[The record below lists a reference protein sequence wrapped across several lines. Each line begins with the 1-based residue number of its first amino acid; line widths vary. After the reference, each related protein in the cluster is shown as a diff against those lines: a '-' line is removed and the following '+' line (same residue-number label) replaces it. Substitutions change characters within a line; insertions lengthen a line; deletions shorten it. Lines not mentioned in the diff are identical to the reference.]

1 MALATEEPRADS
13 LNSTLKKR
21 LRESLHEVFGIDSL
35 RPGQEAV
42 VRNVLRRADTLAI
55 MPTGAGKS
63 LCYQLPA
70 LYLGGLTLVISPL
83 ISLMKDQLEK
93 LLEAGIPAAL
103 LNSSL
108 SASEEKQALDAVTG
122 GECRILF
129 VTPERLI
136 KEDFVAML
144 DTGEKAK
151 VALVVVDEAHCI
163 SQWGHDFCPAF
174 VEMLHSIKALGRPP
188 ILALTATA
196 TPAVMTDILHQLG
209 MDNAS
214 VVNTGVYRANLR
226 FAVERFTNPHEKR
239 IRLLEK
245 VRELEGAGI
254 VYCSTVAE
262 CNAVHAALLDAGVD
276 AQRYNGKMSTSD
288 RAQAQDSFMESRARV
303 MVATNAFGMGIDK
316 PDIRFVIHAQM
327 PGSLEAYYQEAG
339 RAGRDGEPA
348 DCILLFELK
357 DKHVQQF
364 FLGGRYPDVEQILR
378 IAQALRSLAGEND
391 GQAIEQPVD
400 ALHEALP
407 DIGTSKLRTAL
418 SLMREI
424 AMLRRTRR
432 GAVKLHACNADQH
445 ADERLREAAKR
456 YTAMAENDRDI
467 LERMIGYA
475 QSAQCRWRIV
485 LAYFATQMVNIGTSR
500 TAASSEYSHG
510 DAGANI
516 RDELNGG
523 TCGTCDNCM
532 APPMIT
538 PGPREMREAQH
549 DTQHDQFPARKTRTW
564 QVGDEVRVSRYGAGV
579 VKLASGERVAVT
591 FPDGQTRTFISRYL
605 RPGTAD
611 R

>member
-1 MALATEEPRADS
+1 MTLATEEPLAD
-13 LNSTLKKR
+13 LINSTLKKR
-21 LRESLHEVFGIDSL
+21 LKASLHEVFGIDSL

-42 VRNVLRRADTLAI
+42 IRNVLRRADTLAI

-70 LYLGGLTLVISPL
+70 LYLGGLTLVVSPL

-93 LLEAGIPAAL
+93 LLDAGIPAAL

-108 SASEEKQALDAVTG
+108 SVSEEKQALVAVTE

-136 KEDFVAML
+136 KEDFIAVL
-144 DTGEKAK
+144 DAGEKTK

-163 SQWGHDFCPAF
+163 SQWGHDFRPAF
-174 VEMLHSIKALGRPP
+174 VDILHSIKALGRPP

-196 TPAVMTDILHQLG
+196 TRAVMTDILHQLG

-226 FAVERFTNPHEKR
+226 FAVEQFTNPHEKR
-239 IRLLEK
+239 ARLVDK
-245 VRELEGAGI
+245 VKELEGAGI
-254 VYCSTVAE
+254 VYCSTVAQ

-276 AQRYNGKMSTSD
+276 AQRYNGKMSTAD
-288 RAQAQDSFMESRARV
+288 RAEAQDSFMENRARV

-339 RAGRDGEPA
+339 RAGRDGEPS

-364 FLGGRYPDVEQILR
+364 FLGGRYPDVEQVLR
-378 IAQALRSLAGEND
+378 IADALRRLAGEND
-391 GQAIEQPVD
+391 SRAIEQPVE

-407 DIGTSKLRTAL
+407 DIGTNKLRTAL

-424 AMLRRTRR
+424 AMVRRTRR
-432 GAVKLHACNADQH
+432 GAVKLQAHNADQH
-445 ADERLREAAKR
+445 ADERLQEAAKR

-467 LERMIGYA
+467 LERMISYA
-475 QSAQCRWRIV
+475 QSAQCRWRVV
-485 LAYFATQMVNIGTSR
+485 LDYFATQMVSIDTSR
-500 TAASSEYSHG
+500 AAASSEYGHG
-510 DAGANI
+510 DAGASI
-516 RDELNGG
+516 SDELDDRV
-523 TCGTCDNCM
+523 CGTCDNCL
-532 APPMIT
+532 APPGIT
-538 PGPREMREAQH
+538 PGPRELREAQH
-549 DTQHDQFPARKTRTW
+549 DTQHAHLAARKTKTW
-564 QVGDEVRVSRYGAGV
+564 QAGDEVRVRCYGAGV

-605 RPGTAD
+605 RPETSD

>member
-1 MALATEEPRADS
+1 MALATEEPLADL

-21 LRESLHEVFGIDSL
+21 LSASLHEVFGVDSL

-42 VRNVLRRADTLAI
+42 IRNVLRRADTLAI

-70 LYLGGLTLVISPL
+70 LYLGGLTLVVSPL

-93 LLEAGIPAAL
+93 LLQAGVPAAL

-108 SASEEKQALDAVTG
+108 SASEQKQVLDAVNQ
-122 GECRILF
+122 GECQILF
-129 VTPERLI
+129 VTPERLV
-136 KEDFVAML
+136 KQDFIAML
-144 DTGEKAK
+144 DAAEKAK

-163 SQWGHDFCPAF
+163 SQWGHDFRPAF
-174 VEMLHSIKALGRPP
+174 IEMLDSIKALGRPP
-188 ILALTATA
+188 LLALTATA
-196 TPAVMTDILHQLG
+196 TSAVMTDILDQLG
-209 MDNAS
+209 MGNAS

-226 FAVERFTNPHEKR
+226 FAVEQFTNPHEKCT
-239 IRLLEK
+239 RLVDK
-245 VRELEGAGI
+245 VKELEGAGI
-254 VYCSTVAE
+254 VYCSTVAQ
-262 CNAVHAALLDAGVD
+262 CNAVHAALLEANVD
-276 AQRYNGKMSTSD
+276 AQRYNGKMTASD
-288 RAQAQDSFMESRARV
+288 RAEAQDSFMENRSRV

-339 RAGRDGEPA
+339 RAGRDGDPA

-364 FLGGRYPDVEQILR
+364 FLGGRYPSVDQVLH
-378 IAQALRSLAGEND
+378 IAAALRRLAAEND
-391 GQAIEQPVD
+391 GQVIENPVE

-424 AMLRRTRR
+424 AMVRRTRR
-432 GAVKLHACNADQH
+432 GAVKLHARNADQH

-467 LERMIGYA
+467 LERMIAYA

-485 LAYFATQMVNIGTSR
+485 LDYFATQMVSIGTSR
-500 TAASSEYSHG
+500 AAGPSEYGRG
-510 DAGANI
+510 DAGATI
-516 RDELNGG
+516 GDELDGG
-523 TCGTCDNCM
+523 VCGKCDNCL
-532 APPMIT
+532 APPTIT
-538 PGPREMREAQH
+538 PGPRERRAAHDAQNA
-549 DTQHDQFPARKTRTW
+549 QSAARQATTW
-564 QVGDEVRVSRYGAGV
+564 QAGDQVRVRRYGAGV
-579 VKLASGERVAVT
+579 VALASGERVAVT

-605 RPGTAD
+605 RPTISG